1 MLTLS
6 KSIRAIS
13 VLAVLHFSSL
23 SFSAENIVLV
33 TLDGLRWQELF
44 AGLDVELATNDDFS
58 SQKDMLATK
67 FGDMVRADSARK
79 IFPFLHNIV
88 FEKGSYVGDRTRSS
102 CARVTNDWYFSYP
115 GYSEILTGVVNSAID
130 SNSKVLNPERSFL
143 ELLEKQTAFA
153 GKSAAFASWDVFP
166 YILNVE
172 RSGLHV
178 NAFAAESNPQSE
190 FESLLNILYSDTPT
204 PWPTVRNDSFTHH
217 YAMSYFKREL
227 PRVLF
232 VSYGETDDFAHDG
245 KYDEYVIAANR
256 TDRFISELWE
266 MVQSTPTHKDNTVL
280 FIAVDHGRGSNPIET
295 WQHHA
300 SKSSV
305 SGYMSSLSTYEN
317 GIEGSEAVWM
327 AAMGPGIA
335 SEGLITTEAN
345 CLSNNR
351 IAATLLK
358 LLNVDY
364 QSLNPSMGEP
374 MNEFLQ

>member
-1 MLTLS
+1 MLIFSKSLRTLSALTL
-6 KSIRAIS
+6 
-13 VLAVLHFSSL
+13 LLFSSL

-44 AGLDVELATNDDFS
+44 TGLDPDLANNDEYS
-58 SQKDMLATK
+58 SQQERITSQ
-67 FGDMVRADSARK
+67 FGAETGAESAKK
-79 IFPFLHNIV
+79 IFPFIHNTV
-88 FEKGSYVGDRTRSS
+88 FENGSYVGDRTRNS

-115 GYSEILTGVVNSAID
+115 GYSEILTGVVNPTIN
-130 SNSKVLNPERSFL
+130 SNGKVFNPERSFL
-143 ELLEKQTAFA
+143 ELLETQAVFA

-166 YILNVE
+166 YIFNTE

-178 NAFAAESNPQSE
+178 NAFVAEANPQSE
-190 FESLLNILYSDTPT
+190 FEKLLNTLYDDTPT

-227 PRVLF
+227 PRVLY

-245 KYDEYVIAANR
+245 KYDEYISAAKR
-256 TDRFISELWE
+256 TDRFISELWQ
-266 MVQSTPTHKDNTVL
+266 MIQSTPSHKDNTVL
-280 FIAVDHGRGSNPIET
+280 FIAVDHGRGSEPIET

-300 SKSSV
+300 SKTSV
-305 SGYMSSLSTYEN
+305 SGYMSALSKYEN

-335 SEGLITTEAN
+335 SQGLITTGAN

-351 IAATLLK
+351 IAATLLE
-358 LLNVDY
+358 LLEQDY
-364 QSLNPSMGEP
+364 QSLNPNMGAP
-374 MNEFLQ
+374 MRAFLQ